1 MKKFAIILL
10 FFLSLTGFSQT
21 DFSTSWEDFYS
32 YNNVKEFTKAG
43 DKIYAIVDNAVFIY
57 DVTTNEIEKL
67 SSIQGL
73 SGETTSSIYFDENFQ
88 RLVIGYE
95 TGLIEVVDSNG
106 KIKIS
111 NDIERLS
118 IAGEKSIN
126 YIASFGSQLYLATP
140 FAIVVYDIE
149 KLQFGDTYFIGNGS
163 TEVFINQ
170 IEVFQDKIYAAT
182 QLGIFVADVNNQ
194 SLIDFNNWEQPQGDF
209 IGNFRAIEAF
219 NDDLYTSRES
229 NFYKINLPGALQ
241 FISTLIIGDIIDIKA
256 TKELITASTS
266 THASVYDNSL
276 NFITA
281 ATSGN
286 GFNYTVQSAFAE
298 NGFVYIASRR
308 LGVLRRSLNSA
319 VDYIEIHPEGPSS
332 NDVFSITAQND
343 NLWAVYGG
351 YDGAFTP
358 LGRLGSFSHFN
369 GNEWINIPYNVQ
381 FPGRDLVNVT
391 VDPNQ
396 ENKVYISSW
405 GQTDPENLGASG
417 GILVVENNEPI
428 SFLNQSNSGLESIV
442 NSGNPNYKSVRING
456 TAFDN
461 QGNLWVANAWINNR
475 LKKLATNGTWSS
487 FDLSSI
493 ISTSDFGLTEL
504 IVDRIGNIWIGTR
517 NNGLLAFNETGNR
530 KKALVNQLSRGS
542 LPDLAVST
550 VANDRNN
557 RIWIGTK
564 KGLVVFTNAGG
575 LFEANTYDASPVIV
589 EDDGVA
595 KRLLGDQAITSIAI
609 DGADNKWF
617 GTDTGGILG
626 TNPSGR
632 ETLFNFNKD
641 NSPLPSNRIVK
652 IRVDDSNGKVYF
664 ATDKGIV
671 AFNNNVAPFGD
682 SLGEVYAYPN
692 PVKKEHSFVTI
703 DGRNDTNL
711 PRGTNV
717 KILDAAGRLVH
728 ETNVIEGQE
737 LKGGKVVWNKT
748 NLSGRKV
755 ASGIYIVLLTLP
767 DKSET
772 SSTKIA
778 IIN

>member
-57 DVTTNEIEKL
+57 DVTTNELEKL

-95 TGLIEVVDSNG
+95 TGLIEVVDSDG

-126 YIASFGSQLYLATP
+126 HIASFGSQLYLATP

-194 SLIDFNNWEQPQGDF
+194 SLIDFNNWQQPQGDF

-219 NDDLYTSRES
+219 NGDLYTSRES

-241 FISTLIIGDIIDIKA
+241 FISTLIIGDIIDLKA
-256 TKELITASTS
+256 TEEFITASTS

-343 NLWAVYGG
+343 NLWVVYGG
-351 YDGAFTP
+351 YDSAFTP
-358 LGRLGSFSHFN
+358 LQRAFGFSRFN
-369 GNEWINIPYNVQ
+369 GQNWISTPYNPT
-381 FPGRDLVNVT
+381 FPSRDLVNITIHPNNIEKVYLSSFGQT
-391 VDPNQ
+391 SPNQ
-396 ENKVYISSW
+396 LDA
-405 GQTDPENLGASG
+405 TG
-417 GILVVENNEPI
+417 GILIVENDEPT

-442 NSGNPNYKSVRING
+442 NSGNPDYRSVRING

-493 ISTSDFGLTEL
+493 LSTSDFGLTEL